1 MEAHKVLNLLQ
12 LLILLTQFLEER
24 PAVDLLLQL
33 VNIVL
38 VVVNNARLV

>member
-24 PAVDLLLQL
+24 PAVDLLLKL

-38 VVVNNARLV
+38 VIVNNARLV